1 MNFDEAVKRVI
12 KSEGGYVNHP
22 SDPGGETKFGISR
35 RAYPHE
41 DIKGMTE
48 TRAAEIYR
56 RDYWDR
62 LSLDALPEAVRY
74 PLFDLAVNS
83 GVTMAAKL
91 LQRAVGV
98 RDDGVI
104 GPATI
109 EAAQRLKSASA
120 ARLSATRLLFLTDLS
135 TFAQFGRGWT
145 RRVAQILLESA

>member
-1 MNFDEAVKRVI
+1 MTFDDAVNRVI

-22 SDPGGETKFGISR
+22 ADPGGETKYGISK
-35 RAYPHE
+35 RAYPNE
-41 DIKGMTE
+41 DIRNMTE
-48 TRAAEIYR
+48 ARAAELYR
-56 RDYWDR
+56 RDYWDK
-62 LSLDALPEAVRY
+62 LSLDALPDAVRY

-83 GVTMAAKL
+83 GVSTAAKL

-98 RDDGVI
+98 RDDGII

-120 ARLSATRLLFLTDLS
+120 SRLSATRLLFLADLS

-145 RRVAQILLESA
+145 RRVAQILLESV